1 MLRFSRIPR
10 SKVFFPRYQIRSYC
24 DHTKFDLSDSDS
36 DIKTDTAESAET
48 DFDSKI
54 FSKKAFEGLPDELNE
69 FQDLDHVFKKY
80 SSSIK
85 KAAKEKDLTAYP
97 PKYFKQLP
105 KANKLPFN
113 EKLAQLGQGS
123 VFEETIGNPFNDY
136 TLDNDLHKR
145 FKRIP
150 SADSEDDSPTENN
163 QGDNSLSME
172 DGLYAKEK
180 SIFGETSVEESDGG
194 QAGEYINI
202 SSDEEFSRKSNEDD
216 PIFKKP
222 KQVEDGSN
230 EIDFKSTTV
239 REALDILYPESEQ
252 SSSEL
257 ELMEQINELGEPFAA
272 PPPGTLPE
280 EHAKADE
287 MTKDALLNSLAQ
299 ESEIS
304 ESSDSAFED
313 LRGDNENTKDYEKEI
328 VEHSFAEFKTND
340 TLKLTHDDSPKYK
353 VPNGPKTKRVI
364 KNDEFSSPYI
374 KKESMFWTEVLQRGR
389 KVASDF
395 GLDIQY
401 CESNRMSGLTF
412 VEWFGF
418 MDKYYSEAAMFGED
432 TGVTYSTTSIEKLG
446 FVEDT
451 ERDSRFRKRTGR
463 NLASLYPHFE
473 QAMKNSKLNEHI
485 ELKRDPRVI
494 AASLREFI
502 QNTTAPNIT
511 GPNYANRMRVKPTS
525 VQEDYLAKLL
535 TKLSSLEM
543 KQVIEKKLYQDEPPE
558 VNDDKFAE
566 DMVSETLLEV
576 INNQDYIV
584 SPSFSLPQEIF
595 PPNLHDEIERAL
607 ESDSDDKQLFTD
619 PEESGDATEID
630 NEIIAKPKKRPSS
643 CRICSGMHLE
653 PMNGPL
659 LLQLVDDCG
668 FILPK
673 RETGFCGKHQRKISG
688 VLARSIAMG
697 VLDWKEGAVKYL
709 DPFSPEIYPG
719 EVATPAEIKKGGTR
733 NK

>member
-364 KNDEFSSPYI
+364 KN
-374 KKESMFWTEVLQRGR
+374 G
-389 KVASDF
+389 
-395 GLDIQY
+395 
-401 CESNRMSGLTF
+401 
-412 VEWFGF
+412 
-418 MDKYYSEAAMFGED
+418 KYF
-432 TGVTYSTTSIEKLG
+432 
-446 FVEDT
+446 
-451 ERDSRFRKRTGR
+451 
-463 NLASLYPHFE
+463 
-473 QAMKNSKLNEHI
+473 
-485 ELKRDPRVI
+485 
-494 AASLREFI
+494 
-502 QNTTAPNIT
+502 
-511 GPNYANRMRVKPTS
+511 
-525 VQEDYLAKLL
+525 
-535 TKLSSLEM
+535 
-543 KQVIEKKLYQDEPPE
+543 
-558 VNDDKFAE
+558 
-566 DMVSETLLEV
+566 
-576 INNQDYIV
+576 
-584 SPSFSLPQEIF
+584 
-595 PPNLHDEIERAL
+595 
-607 ESDSDDKQLFTD
+607 
-619 PEESGDATEID
+619 
-630 NEIIAKPKKRPSS
+630 
-643 CRICSGMHLE
+643 
-653 PMNGPL
+653 
-659 LLQLVDDCG
+659 
-668 FILPK
+668 
-673 RETGFCGKHQRKISG
+673 
-688 VLARSIAMG
+688 
-697 VLDWKEGAVKYL
+697 KY
-709 DPFSPEIYPG
+709 
-719 EVATPAEIKKGGTR
+719 
-733 NK
+733 